1 LNLFPSHD
9 QTRKGMD
16 PDSIEALY
24 RSIDRL
30 SDLMEQVIEILSDV
44 YS

>member
-1 LNLFPSHD
+1 
-9 QTRKGMD
+9 MD

-30 SDLMEQVIEILSDV
+30 NDLLEQVIEVLADV
-44 YS
+44 YQ